1 MSDPE
6 MSSGDP
12 TSSLAGSLAPETVAA
27 PPTHA
32 FLKAKFRVGSCK
44 GPKNFPSTET
54 VFHPDDVPTD
64 KRANKMKVKQFL
76 KPSMGTRTWDTK
88 TTGAMEIFSKRTAV
102 NLEFDRSNMY
112 RYNYRAEVLPA
123 KQLAHV
129 NMNKRAAAAETMSD
143 AQRTLVLSQQA
154 ADPVLA
160 GKAKRTEEMP
170 VHPKL
175 AGKTKCVRARA
186 APTRLPFGLSWTNP
200 SSPLFPF
207 AGGPSPRSRCPTS
220 CGPT

>member
-1 MSDPE
+1 

-129 NMNKRAAAAETMSD
+129 NMNKRAAAAETMSE

-175 AGKTKCVRARA
+175 AEKTKCVRARA